1 MASSTGKNIKITLF
15 GESHGSL
22 IGVTIEGLKSGIK
35 LDLDYISN
43 ELLKRRS
50 LKNISTPR
58 IEKDE
63 FEIVSGYFNGFTT
76 GTPLTVIVRNEN
88 TKSTDLFVAVQ
99 ELDDYLFESHTA
111 HSYFRMST

>member
-22 IGVTIEGLKSGIK
+22 IGVTIEVLKSGIK

-50 LKNISTPR
+50 LC
-58 IEKDE
+58 
-63 FEIVSGYFNGFTT
+63 
-76 GTPLTVIVRNEN
+76 
-88 TKSTDLFVAVQ
+88 
-99 ELDDYLFESHTA
+99 
-111 HSYFRMST
+111 